1 MSLSILPI
9 FSSKSFIVSGLTFR
23 SLFHFEFIFV
33 YGVRRCSNFTLA
45 VILLFNFVCQ
55 ALKGPPCVGSY
66 SVVQCITHLMGQPL
80 YCSAAHAGV
89 WGERGYGD
97 CSTRYAWLSNI
108 AFLLWLPVF
117 PPQAFPTTTYW
128 RGCLCHIPYSCLLC
142 QKLVTHRYV
151 GLSLG
156 SLSFPLVSISVF
168 VPVPYCL
175 DDCSLVI

>member
-1 MSLSILPI
+1 MFAFISIILICRSYGLLLWFMSWSILPM
-9 FSSKSFIVSGLTFR
+9 FSFKSLIVSGLTFR
-23 SLFHFEFIFV
+23 SLIHFEFIFMYGGNPLQWSCLENPRDRGAWWAAV
-33 YGVRRCSNFTLA
+33 YGVAQSQTRLKRLSSSMALGSDLISLFCM
-45 VILLFNFVCQ
+45 LL
-55 ALKGPPCVGSY
+55 S
-66 SVVQCITHLMGQPL
+66 S
-80 YCSAAHAGV
+80 
-89 WGERGYGD
+89 
-97 CSTRYAWLSNI
+97 
-108 AFLLWLPVF
+108 
-117 PPQAFPTTTYW
+117 FPTTTYW